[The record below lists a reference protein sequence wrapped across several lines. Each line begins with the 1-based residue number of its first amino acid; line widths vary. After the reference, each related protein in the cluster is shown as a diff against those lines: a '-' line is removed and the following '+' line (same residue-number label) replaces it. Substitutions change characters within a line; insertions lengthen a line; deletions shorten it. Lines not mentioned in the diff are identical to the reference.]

1 VGSGANNSNGAWA
14 RLTPR
19 RPGWLFLAGAA
30 GVFAL
35 AACLRHFPVRLDLWL
50 YGEVELTTGF
60 LALTFAMIAMARF
73 RGTSDRLSLILSCGF
88 FIVGVTLISSSFVI
102 FRYPRPDPAE
112 TLRDP
117 TTWVIGSTI
126 VALLMVAAL
135 YEERR
140 QPTARHPLREI
151 AIALCVIALLAV
163 ALGKTHGWLPAYFVV
178 HPGGIFPRPGNLFP
192 ALLFLLATIG
202 YHRRLDCA
210 HSAFDHSLYVTT
222 GLNVASCLAASQ
234 SEHRLDGPFALA
246 VGLQFTSYAALLGGA
261 LLDNVN
267 LFENIR
273 RLAASDSLTGLANYR
288 RLIDALGTEI
298 ERTKRTGKP
307 FSLVLFDLDELKRIN
322 DAYGHAVGSRAIC
335 RVADALRLNCRAID
349 TAARYGGDEFALI
362 LPETG
367 KDDAREVARR
377 ICENIANQEELP
389 RVTASVGVAV
399 YPQEGD
405 SLLAILAHAD
415 SALYHAKGRT
425 IRSLTAVS

>member
-1 VGSGANNSNGAWA
+1 MGSGANNSNGAWA

-322 DAYGHAVGSRAIC
+322 DAYGHAVGSRTIC

>member
-1 VGSGANNSNGAWA
+1 
-14 RLTPR
+14 LTPR